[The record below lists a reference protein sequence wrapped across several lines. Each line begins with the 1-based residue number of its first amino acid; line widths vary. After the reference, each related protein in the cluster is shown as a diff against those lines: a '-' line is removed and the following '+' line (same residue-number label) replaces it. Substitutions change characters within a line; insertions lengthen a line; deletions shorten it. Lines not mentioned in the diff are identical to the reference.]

1 MLPFT
6 LDYKIFREGNRIILG
21 TMDDH
26 DYGLNNSDKYNPVKD
41 TSKNIFL
48 KLLKEPSTSPRWKK
62 GRGLYED
69 YKIIYGIFN
78 KYK

>member
-1 MLPFT
+1 
-6 LDYKIFREGNRIILG
+6 
-21 TMDDH
+21 MDDH

-41 TSKNIFL
+41 TTKNIFL

-69 YKIIYGIFN
+69 YKIIYGVFN
-78 KYK
+78 I